1 MKRRAILLGALTGLL
16 FSATLYGQSGLKKTT
31 TIYGYAQY
39 AGAGAAV
46 KLTATPAS
54 GTALPTQRPD
64 GSAGRPRYAVIT
76 IEGGTARWIDAGGVT
91 PTASVGT
98 PLSGELDYDGDLT
111 NIQFFLPSG
120 VTMNVAYYD

>member
-1 MKRRAILLGALTGLL
+1 MRRATKLLALVLL
-16 FSATLYGQSGLKKTT
+16 TALPFMASAQVKKTT

-39 AGAGAAV
+39 TGAAAAV
-46 KLTATPAS
+46 KLTATPATGVS
-54 GTALPTQRPD
+54 LPTQRPD
-64 GSAGRPRYAVIT
+64 GTAGRPRYAVIT

-91 PTASVGT
+91 PTASIGT
-98 PLSGELDYDGDLT
+98 PLTGELDYDGDLV